1 MAKEKESYIMQ
12 IVPKRVLLIPL
23 DPVHDVAL
31 KIINRRLKERGHT
44 TVLLPPDM
52 SIEEIIDQASKV
64 KPDIIMISR
73 TLGYGVA
80 ELLSRL
86 IDLFEIT
93 GIRNKAKIV
102 IGGKAIKPELAAELG
117 FDAGFGEKTSYEETI
132 AYVEGRKYEV
142 NKENLIKKK
151 CDLTSGHS
159 YKFNHQKID
168 KMLDEI
174 SEEILDWRKNKITL
188 GINRAYL
195 REKMIELKEQNNIPL
210 QNKNKQLTSL
220 KSEYLKNCDDLVT
233 RFYRENILPKKVRK
247 LTPEEEKSLEDYIRR
262 SKEVTTVKKIQY
274 VNDKPLVF
282 FQYGTGCPIMD
293 IVHIKTGESWGGD
306 GVLHFDPSWGA
317 RTEGFL
323 EGYLSHEEDGSII
336 TEQNLRKIKESLSD
350 STLWT
355 IRAHR
360 GLNTPETVVLAGK
373 LGADLTKINM
383 VYGSLNAGTDPA
395 RLTADGVEAIKLS
408 AKYNLPF
415 DEPTNEELGGVPA
428 YKAFAGMLIV
438 AKLGLKLGAKPI
450 LKPLFCYSP
459 EVMISGRMDD
469 NYVDYNAAKIY
480 SLRNIIDAP
489 IWPGEPIGFMTHTED
504 RVQSS
509 VTTALHAALAN
520 SLGVDAITIA
530 SSDEAYSR
538 GSISIS
544 SRIDTLKAVEEVF
557 RFFGHAEVKPTVKA
571 TEWTKEL
578 IAQIEKVLEN
588 VLRKGSFVKSLYDG
602 VLGSREDGAYPGRT
616 GKDTVFLKK

>member
-1 MAKEKESYIMQ
+1 MQ
-12 IVPKRVLLIPL
+12 IVPKKVLLVPL

-31 KIINRRLKERGHT
+31 KIINRRLKERGHKT
-44 TVLLPPDM
+44 LLLPPDI
-52 SIEEIIDQASKV
+52 SIEEIVDQASKV

-80 ELLSRL
+80 EVLSKL
-86 IDLFEIT
+86 IDLLEVV
-93 GIRNKAKIV
+93 GIRDRAKIV

-117 FDAGFGEKTSYEETI
+117 FDAGFDEKTSYEETI
-132 AYVEGRKYEV
+132 AFVEGRKYEV
-142 NKENLIKKK
+142 EEEKFIKKK
-151 CDLTSGHS
+151 KDLTSGYS

-174 SEEILDWRKNKITL
+174 TEETLDWCKDKTSS

-210 QNKNKQLTSL
+210 QNRNKRLTSL
-220 KSEYLKNCDDLVT
+220 QSEYLKNCDDLII
-233 RFYRENILPKKVRK
+233 RFYQEEVLPKKVRE
-247 LTPEEEKSLEDYIRR
+247 LTTEEKESLEDYIKK
-262 SKEVTTVKKIQY
+262 SKEIARTKKIQHTT
-274 VNDKPLVF
+274 DKPLIF

-293 IVHIKTGESWGGD
+293 IAHIKIGEAWGAD

-336 TEQNLRKIKESLSD
+336 TEQNLGKIKESLNS

-355 IRAHR
+355 VRAHR

-373 LGADLTKINM
+373 SGADLTKINI
-383 VYGSLNAGTDPA
+383 VYGSLNAGTDPS
-395 RLTADGVEAIKLS
+395 RLTVDGVEAIKLA
-408 AKYNLPF
+408 AKYNLAF

-428 YKAFAGMLIV
+428 YKTFAGMLIV

-459 EVMISGRMDD
+459 DAMITGRMDD
-469 NYVDYNAAKIY
+469 NYIDYNAAKIY
-480 SLRNIIDAP
+480 SLHKIVDAP

-504 RVQSS
+504 RIQSS
-509 VTTALHAALAN
+509 MTTALHAALAT

-538 GSISIS
+538 GSISVT
-544 SRIDTLKAVEEVF
+544 SRIDTLRAVQETF
-557 RFFGHAEVKPTVKA
+557 RFLGKAKIKPTYKA
-571 TEWTKEL
+571 KEWSNEL
-578 IAQIEKVLEN
+578 VSQIEKVLED
-588 VLRKGSFVKSLYDG
+588 VLRKGSFVAALYDG
-602 VLGSREDGAYPGRT
+602 ILGSREDGAYSGRV
-616 GKDTVFLKK
+616 GRNTVFSK

>member
-1 MAKEKESYIMQ
+1 MQ
-12 IVPKRVLLIPL
+12 IVPKKVLLIPL

-31 KIINRRLKERGHT
+31 KIINRRLKERRHK

-52 SIEEIIDQASKV
+52 SIEEIVDQATKV

-86 IDLFEIT
+86 IDLFEVA
-93 GIRNKAKIV
+93 GIRDKAKIV

-117 FDAGFGEKTSYEETI
+117 FDAGFGEKTSYEEAI
-132 AYVEGRKYEV
+132 AFVEGRRYEV
-142 NKENLIKKK
+142 EGKKFIKKK
-151 CDLTSGHS
+151 KDLTSGYS
-159 YKFNHQKID
+159 YKFNHKKID

-174 SEEILDWRKNKITL
+174 TEEILNWCKDKTTS

-195 REKMIELKEQNNIPL
+195 REKMIELKEQKNISL
-210 QNKNKQLTSL
+210 QNKNEQLTSL
-220 KSEYLKNCDDLVT
+220 QSEYLKNCDDLVI
-233 RFYRENILPKKVRK
+233 RFYQEGILPKKVRK
-247 LTPEEEKSLEDYIRR
+247 LTSEEKKSLEDYIQK
-262 SKEVTTVKKIQY
+262 SKGITKSKKIQY
-274 VNDKPLVF
+274 ISDKPLVF

-293 IVHIKTGESWGGD
+293 IVHIKTGEAWGVD

-395 RLTADGVEAIKLS
+395 RLTVDGVEAIKLS
-408 AKYNLPF
+408 AKYDLPF

-438 AKLGLKLGAKPI
+438 AKLGLKLGARPI

-459 EVMISGRMDD
+459 DVMISGRMDD
-469 NYVDYNAAKIY
+469 NYIDYNAAKIH
-480 SLRNIIDAP
+480 SLRSIIDAP

-557 RFFGHAEVKPTVKA
+557 RFFGHAEIKPTAKA
-571 TEWTKEL
+571 IEWSKEL
-578 IAQIEKVLEN
+578 IDQIEKVLED
-588 VLRKGSFVKSLYDG
+588 VLRKGSFIKSLYDG

-616 GKDTVFLKK
+616 GKDTVFFKK

>member
-1 MAKEKESYIMQ
+1 MQLTKEK
-12 IVPKRVLLIPL
+12 KKVLLVPL

-31 KIINRRLKERGHT
+31 KTINRRLKERGHKT
-44 TVLLPPDM
+44 ILMPPDIP
-52 SIEEIIDQASKV
+52 IEEVVSQALKV
-64 KPDIIMISR
+64 KPDMILISR

-86 IDLFEIT
+86 IDLFEVT
-93 GIRNKAKIV
+93 GIRDKAKIV

-117 FDAGFGEKTSYEETI
+117 FDAGYGEGTDFEEVI
-132 AYVEGRKYEV
+132 AFVEGRKYIA
-142 NKENLIKKK
+142 KGENIIKKK
-151 CDLTSGHS
+151 KDITSGYS
-159 YKFNHQKID
+159 YKFNHPKIE
-168 KMLDEI
+168 KILNEI
-174 SEEILDWRKNKITL
+174 NEEILDWCKDKTSP
-188 GINRAYL
+188 GIKRAHL
-195 REKMIELKEQNNIPL
+195 REKMI
-210 QNKNKQLTSL
+210 SL
-220 KSEYLKNCDDLVT
+220 KDEKSKMSPCDIGKKMNEYKKKYLENCDESIIK
-233 RFYRENILPKKVRK
+233 YYKEGILPKKVRVLSK
-247 LTPEEEKSLEDYIRR
+247 KERESLEDYIKK
-262 SKEVTTVKKIQY
+262 SKEIVKAKKIQHTT
-274 VNDKPLVF
+274 DKPLVF

-293 IVHIKTGESWGGD
+293 VAHVKIGEAWGAD

-336 TEQNLRKIKESLSD
+336 TEQNLEKIKESLNS

-355 IRAHR
+355 VRAHR

-373 LGADLTKINM
+373 LGADLTKINI
-383 VYGSLNAGTDPA
+383 VYGSLNAGTDPS
-395 RLTADGVEAIKLS
+395 RLTVDGVEAIKLA

-459 EVMISGRMDD
+459 DVMITGRMDD
-469 NYVDYNAAKIY
+469 NYIDYNAAKIY
-480 SLRNIIDAP
+480 ALRSIIDVP

-504 RVQSS
+504 RIQSS
-509 VTTALHAALAN
+509 MTTALHATLAT

-538 GSISIS
+538 GSISVT
-544 SRIDTLKAVEEVF
+544 SRIDTLRAVQEAF
-557 RFFGHAEVKPTVKA
+557 RFLGKAEIKPTHKA
-571 TEWTKEL
+571 KEWSNEL
-578 IAQIEKVLEN
+578 VSQIEKVLEN
-588 VLRKGSFVKSLYDG
+588 VLRKGSFVASLYDG
-602 VLGSREDGAYPGRT
+602 VLGSKEDGAYPGRT
-616 GKDTVFLKK
+616 GKDTIFSK

>member
-1 MAKEKESYIMQ
+1 MQTVAKK
-12 IVPKRVLLIPL
+12 VLLVPL

-31 KIINRRLKERGHT
+31 KIIDRRLKERGHT

-52 SIEEIIDQASKV
+52 SIEEIVGQASKI

-80 ELLSRL
+80 EVLSKL
-86 IDLFEIT
+86 IDLLEVV
-93 GIRNKAKIV
+93 GIRDRAKIV

-117 FDAGFGEKTSYEETI
+117 FDAGFGEKTSYEEAI
-132 AYVEGRKYEV
+132 AFVEGQKYIQ
-142 NKENLIKKK
+142 KEEKIIKKK
-151 CDLTSGHS
+151 KDITSGYS
-159 YKFNHQKID
+159 YKFNHPKIEN
-168 KMLDEI
+168 MLNEI
-174 SEEILDWRKNKITL
+174 TEETLDWCKNKTSS
-188 GINRAYL
+188 GIKRAHL
-195 REKMIELKEQNNIPL
+195 REKMISLKDK
-210 QNKNKQLTSL
+210 KNKISSYDVD
-220 KSEYLKNCDDLVT
+220 KKMAEYKKRYLENCDGLIIK
-233 RFYRENILPKKVRK
+233 YYEEGILPKKVRILDK
-247 LTPEEEKSLEDYIRR
+247 KERESLEAYITK
-262 SKEVTTVKKIQY
+262 SKKIARAKKIQHTT
-274 VNDKPLVF
+274 DKPLVF

-293 IVHIKTGESWGGD
+293 ITHIKTGEAWGVD

-336 TEQNLRKIKESLSD
+336 TEQNLGKIKESLNS

-355 IRAHR
+355 VRAHR

-373 LGADLTKINM
+373 LGADLTKINI
-383 VYGSLNAGTDPA
+383 VYGSLNAGTDPG
-395 RLTADGVEAIKLS
+395 RLTVDGVEAIKLA

-450 LKPLFCYSP
+450 LKPLFCYT
-459 EVMISGRMDD
+459 GRMDD
-469 NYVDYNAAKIY
+469 NYIDYNAAKIY
-480 SLRNIIDAP
+480 ALRSIIDAP

-504 RVQSS
+504 RIQSS
-509 VTTALHAALAN
+509 MTTAFHAALAT

-538 GSISIS
+538 GSISVT
-544 SRIDTLKAVEEVF
+544 SRIDTLRAVLEAF
-557 RFFGHAEVKPTVKA
+557 RFLGKAEIRPTHRA
-571 TEWTKEL
+571 IEWSNEL
-578 IAQIEKVLEN
+578 VSQIEKVLEN
-588 VLRKGSFVKSLYDG
+588 VLRKGSFVAALYDG
-602 VLGSREDGAYPGRT
+602 ILGSKEDGAYPGRA
-616 GKDTVFLKK
+616 GKDTIFSK

>member
-1 MAKEKESYIMQ
+1 MQ
-12 IVPKRVLLIPL
+12 VSMKKKRVLLVPL

-31 KIINRRLKERGHT
+31 KIINRKLKERGHET
-44 TVLLPPDM
+44 ILMPPDM
-52 SIEEIIDQASKV
+52 VIEEIISQASKI
-64 KPDIIMISR
+64 KPDIIMVSR

-80 ELLSRL
+80 ELLGKF
-86 IDLFEIT
+86 IDLAEAS
-93 GIRNKAKIV
+93 GIRSKAKII

-117 FDAGFGEKTSYEETI
+117 FDAGFGEKTSYEEAI
-132 AYVEGRKYEV
+132 AFVEGIKYEI
-142 NKENLIKKK
+142 KEEKFIKKK
-151 CDLTSGHS
+151 KNLTSKYS
-159 YKFNHQKID
+159 YKFHQQKID
-168 KMLDEI
+168 KMLNEITDEI
-174 SEEILDWRKNKITL
+174 LNWCKNKTTS

-195 REKMIELKEQNNIPL
+195 REKMIELKEQKNISL
-210 QNKNKQLTSL
+210 QNKNDRLNFLQN
-220 KSEYLKNCDDLVT
+220 EYLKNCDDLII
-233 RFYRENILPKKVRK
+233 RFYQEGILPKKVRK
-247 LTPEEEKSLEDYIRR
+247 LTSGEKKSLEDYIQK
-262 SKEVTTVKKIQY
+262 SKGITKVKKIQY
-274 VNDKPLVF
+274 ISDKPLVF

-293 IVHIKTGESWGGD
+293 IVHIKTGEAWGVD

-336 TEQNLRKIKESLSD
+336 TEQNLRKIKESLSS

-395 RLTADGVEAIKLS
+395 RLTVDGVEAIKLS

-428 YKAFAGMLIV
+428 YKAFAGMLII
-438 AKLGLKLGAKPI
+438 AKLGLKLGAWPI

-459 EVMISGRMDD
+459 DVMISGRMDD
-469 NYVDYNAAKIY
+469 NYIDYNAAKIY

-520 SLGVDAITIA
+520 SLSVDAITIA

-538 GSISIS
+538 GSISVS

-557 RFFGHAEVKPTVKA
+557 RFFGHAEIKPTAKA
-571 TEWTKEL
+571 TEWAKEL
-578 IAQIEKVLEN
+578 VTQIEKVLEN
-588 VLRKGSFVKSLYDG
+588 VLRKGSFVKAIYDG
-602 VLGSREDGAYPGRT
+602 ALGSREDGAYPGRT

>member
-1 MAKEKESYIMQ
+1 MQ
-12 IVPKRVLLIPL
+12 IVPKKVLLVPL

-31 KIINRRLKERGHT
+31 KIINRRLKERGHKT
-44 TVLLPPDM
+44 LLLPPDI
-52 SIEEIIDQASKV
+52 SIEEIVDQASKV

-80 ELLSRL
+80 EVLSKL
-86 IDLFEIT
+86 IDLLEVV
-93 GIRNKAKIV
+93 GIRDRAKIV

-132 AYVEGRKYEV
+132 AFVEGRKYLP
-142 NKENLIKKK
+142 KEENIIKKK
-151 CDLTSGHS
+151 KDITSGYS
-159 YKFNHQKID
+159 YKFNHPKIE
-168 KMLDEI
+168 KMLNEI
-174 SEEILDWRKNKITL
+174 TEEILDWCKDKTSS
-188 GINRAYL
+188 GIKRAHL

-210 QNKNKQLTSL
+210 QNRNNRLTSL
-220 KSEYLKNCDDLVT
+220 QSEYLKNCDDLII
-233 RFYRENILPKKVRK
+233 RFYQEGVLPKKVRE
-247 LTPEEEKSLEDYIRR
+247 LTTEENKSLEDYIKK
-262 SKEVTTVKKIQY
+262 SKEISTTKKIQHTT
-274 VNDKPLVF
+274 DKPLIF

-293 IVHIKTGESWGGD
+293 IAHIKIGEAWGVD

-336 TEQNLRKIKESLSD
+336 TEQNLEKIKESLNS

-355 IRAHR
+355 VRAHR

-373 LGADLTKINM
+373 SGADLTKINI
-383 VYGSLNAGTDPA
+383 VYGSLNAGTDPS
-395 RLTADGVEAIKLS
+395 RLTVDGVEAIKFA

-459 EVMISGRMDD
+459 DVMITGRMDD
-469 NYVDYNAAKIY
+469 NYIDYNTAKIY
-480 SLRNIIDAP
+480 ALRSIIDAP

-509 VTTALHAALAN
+509 MTTALHAALAT

-538 GSISIS
+538 GSISVT
-544 SRIDTLKAVEEVF
+544 SRIDTLKAVQETF
-557 RFFGHAEVKPTVKA
+557 RFLGKAEIKPTYEAK
-571 TEWTKEL
+571 EWSNEL
-578 IAQIEKVLEN
+578 VSQIEKVLED
-588 VLRKGSFVKSLYDG
+588 VLRKGSFVAALYDG
-602 VLGSREDGAYPGRT
+602 ILGSREDGAYPGRA
-616 GKDTVFLKK
+616 GKDTIFKIKK